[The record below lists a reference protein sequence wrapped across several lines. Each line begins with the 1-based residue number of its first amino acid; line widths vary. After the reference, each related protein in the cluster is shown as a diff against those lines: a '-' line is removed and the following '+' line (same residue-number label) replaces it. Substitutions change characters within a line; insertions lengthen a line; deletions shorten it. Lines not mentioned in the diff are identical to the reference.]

1 MINMNHTMSKTK
13 IIKTQLINVIMLHA
27 LNYFIKCVKHVAII
41 NNSWQEPQALEI
53 HIFCSGIIFK
63 YWQRPHVINYQDL
76 TLALFAKF
84 CCDRI

>member
-53 HIFCSGIIFK
+53 QIFCSGIISK
-63 YWQRPHVINYQDL
+63 Y
-76 TLALFAKF
+76 
-84 CCDRI
+84 

>member
-41 NNSWQEPQALEI
+41 NNSWQEPQIRLYN
-53 HIFCSGIIFK
+53 FRYS
-63 YWQRPHVINYQDL
+63 V
-76 TLALFAKF
+76 
-84 CCDRI
+84 

>member
-1 MINMNHTMSKTK
+1 MIDMNHTMSKTK

-53 HIFCSGIIFK
+53 QIFCSGIIFRS
-63 YWQRPHVINYQDL
+63 YIFE
-76 TLALFAKF
+76 ALIQGFEVF
-84 CCDRI
+84 SMLSEQGC